1 MIFSVLLN
9 EWGGGQQLE
18 GVDAKDVLSS
28 LEKGKD
34 QMESRFG
41 KGQVEDTKVEMI
53 GQDLNIGSNE
63 EEAPLSLEETKPV
76 NSKERELQNGQTE
89 HTLVEDTKE
98 EMVRNGQNAFS
109 NEIVLDNNGVDK
121 EEVPSSLEVTKAVN
135 SQEKGLP
142 KDIDVESQVE
152 DSKEEMVRDGHEAFS
167 KDTKG
172 NWIKDV
178 EKTKREVKR
187 RKQFGKSEK
196 QKPDAEKGGQE
207 GKKGQRKISEK
218 RKRVE
223 KVRRREERK
232 SSKKYLR
239 KEKLRLK
246 QDIFKL
252 KEQREKIKREIRRA
266 NQRRRNVNGHGKE
279 KRTNCRKATS
289 RDAECVEKLSS
300 FTSVAL
306 AQAPNI
312 IKQVENIF

>member
-18 GVDAKDVLSS
+18 GVDTKDVLSS

-34 QMESRFG
+34 QMEPGFG
-41 KGQVEDTKVEMI
+41 
-53 GQDLNIGSNE
+53 
-63 EEAPLSLEETKPV
+63 
-76 NSKERELQNGQTE
+76 NGQ
-89 HTLVEDTKE
+89 VEDTKE
-98 EMVRNGQNAFS
+98 EMARQDLIIENNDEKAPFSLEDTKAVNSKERGLQKEDAKEEMVRNGKNAFS
-109 NEIVLDNNGVDK
+109 NEIVLDNNGIGK
-121 EEVPSSLEVTKAVN
+121 EEVSSSLEETKAVN
-135 SQEKGLP
+135 SQERGLQ
-142 KDIDVESQVE
+142 KDKDVESQV
-152 DSKEEMVRDGHEAFS
+152 VRDGHEAFS

-196 QKPDAEKGGQE
+196 QKPDAEKGGPE